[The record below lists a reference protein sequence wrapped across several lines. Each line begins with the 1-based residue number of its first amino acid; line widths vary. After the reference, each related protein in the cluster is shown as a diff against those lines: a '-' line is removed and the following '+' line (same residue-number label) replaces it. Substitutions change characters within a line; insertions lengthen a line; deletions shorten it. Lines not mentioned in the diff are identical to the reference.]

1 MDKNDGN
8 VLGFNHSITLV
19 ERKNLVISGIK
30 KIDNFDSEEFVIDTN
45 MGILTVKGEN
55 LEIIKLD
62 TIQGN
67 ISIKGKINSL
77 DYMDDMKEKESKGV
91 FNKLFK

>member
-91 FNKLFK
+91 FNRLFK

>member
-1 MDKNDGN
+1 M
-8 VLGFNHSITLV
+8 I
-19 ERKNLVISGIK
+19 ISGIK

-77 DYMDDMKEKESKGV
+77 DYIDDMKEKESKGV
-91 FNKLFK
+91 FNRLFK

>member
-77 DYMDDMKEKESKGV
+77 DYMDDMKEKESTGV
-91 FNKLFK
+91 FNRLFK

>member
-77 DYMDDMKEKESKGV
+77 DYIDDMKEKESKGV
-91 FNKLFK
+91 FNRLFK

>member
-77 DYMDDMKEKESKGV
+77 DYMDDIKEKESKGV
-91 FNKLFK
+91 FNRLFK

>member
-1 MDKNDGN
+1 
-8 VLGFNHSITLV
+8 
-19 ERKNLVISGIK
+19 
-30 KIDNFDSEEFVIDTN
+30 

-77 DYMDDMKEKESKGV
+77 DYIDDMKEKESKGV
-91 FNKLFK
+91 FNRLFK